1 MTPIFHK
8 ACLCDSAAE
17 KISRASR
24 PRFPHRIAHGAR
36 FAPYLR
42 PHRGQPASPAIPID
56 RRHAGQTSRKRR
68 APLSRLENETHR
80 GAPCARRSGRLT
92 LAFLAALTASSAF
105 VTASRGECVRDT
117 ETNVTF
123 SNFAVCA
130 GLGAAG
136 WLILH
141 GTDWDKAT
149 KAERDQAWAEC
160 GTATNWVQRAY
171 GLTEDDIETLT
182 RRRTADNPEPRSL
195 LGRMFPRAMKIT
207 SSLPPTFFTAPTARG
222 GC

>member
-1 MTPIFHK
+1 
-8 ACLCDSAAE
+8 
-17 KISRASR
+17 
-24 PRFPHRIAHGAR
+24 
-36 FAPYLR
+36 
-42 PHRGQPASPAIPID
+42 
-56 RRHAGQTSRKRR
+56 
-68 APLSRLENETHR
+68 
-80 GAPCARRSGRLT
+80 
-92 LAFLAALTASSAF
+92 LAFLAAFTASSAF

-141 GTDWDKAT
+141 GKDWDKAT

-182 RRRTADNPEPRSL
+182 RRRTADYPEPRSL
-195 LGRMFPRAMKIT
+195 LGRMFPQGDEDYQFPAANVFHCTDGQRRMLVRLRTWLWLQFPERFARTTTWYGGPPSAPETGHPANWAPDDLMVINDDT
-207 SSLPPTFFTAPTARG
+207 RQGDLEPLPPGTVVRSKYGKAYRLP
-222 GC
+222 